1 MKKIFLPIVV
11 CLATAFNANAVDAGN
26 ANIYA
31 SGLKVSE
38 SGNSVQFIVNAPGT
52 ATIKFYKAG
61 EQVLKIEGKEVI
73 KGVNVVD
80 LAYIFPE
87 TVKAGDELTWDVTL
101 KADAN
106 ESINGFSTYA
116 SKVAELSGGGT
127 NVSKDDRNNVNE
139 TIWKSAGAEV
149 ADVQKMEYPYSVA
162 VDKNP
167 TSPNFGNIY
176 VLNDAGQSYG
186 SIERESGLYVY
197 DSNLNLLNTTPYTEG
212 LNIGNEYYNDELNV
226 PVSPYAVSVDED
238 GNVFISSGSV
248 EEGGIYVAMANDI
261 SKFNKLIDTPEG
273 MTFQDLV
280 ITGKGENKTLW
291 VLNKQNS
298 SLYKSVIG
306 LMTAD
311 NYSLEQ
317 VCSLLTAS
325 EYVSSGNVAN
335 AFTSYPARM
344 CSDKKG
350 GFWVIEGNNQNIQGG
365 YYWLNHINANGIL
378 DFGAGDYWGSFA
390 TTEPLFKLSK
400 KSYDIDTNTDG
411 SQLTIAICGSAV
423 PFTISF
429 NETNGVPSL
438 GTISTSDPNSYIY
451 GALANTSPYGRW
463 GSSLHP
469 VTNGV
474 AYDIAD
480 NLYITDLSGY
490 FQAFALPKAD
500 NSYTT
505 AANDKL
511 VVTGGLL
518 TDVESI
524 IVDENA
530 LVEYFNMQGVKV
542 NAPENGIFI
551 KKQAGKTS
559 KVIL

>member
-11 CLATAFNANAVDAGN
+11 CLATAMSANAVDAGN

-38 SGNSVQFIVNAPGT
+38 SGNSVQFIANAPGT

-106 ESINGFSTYA
+106 ESIKGFSTYA
-116 SKVAELSGGGT
+116 SKVAELSNGGSVTAEIWTNAGT
-127 NVSKDDRNNVNE
+127 
-139 TIWKSAGAEV
+139 EV
-149 ADVQKMEYPYSVA
+149 ADAQKMEFPYSIA
-162 VDKNP
+162 VDNNP

-212 LNIGNEYYNDELNV
+212 LSMRGAYFGENSKVYV
-226 PVSPYAVSVDED
+226 PVSPYAVTVDEE
-238 GNVFISSGSV
+238 GYVFISDNSGYNK
-248 EEGGIYVAMANDI
+248 EGGIYVASPKDV
-261 SKFNKLIDTPEG
+261 SKFTKLIPTVSG
-273 MTFQDLV
+273 IYYQDLAV
-280 ITGKGENKTLW
+280 TGKGENKTLW
-291 VLNKQNS
+291 VLNETGSK
-298 SLYKSVIG
+298 LLKYVIG
-306 LMTAD
+306 DMTAE
-311 NYSLEQ
+311 NYTAEE
-317 VCSLLTAS
+317 VCTLTSGSTFVAGGNAS
-325 EYVSSGNVAN
+325 NS
-335 AFTSYPARM
+335 FDTYPARM
-344 CSDKKG
+344 CSDKQG
-350 GFWVIEGNNQNIQGG
+350 GFWVLTGNQSTLATGN
-365 YYWLNHINANGIL
+365 YWLNHVNAEGVM
-378 DFGAGDYWGSFA
+378 DYGGGKGKNDEVDGYLA
-390 TTEPLFKLSK
+390 TSDSNFNLYK
-400 KSYDIDTNTDG
+400 KIYDIDTNSDG
-411 SQLTIAICGSAV
+411 SVMTIAIA
-423 PFTISF
+423 
-429 NETNGVPSL
+429 
-438 GTISTSDPNSYIY
+438 GTIVSFDVTYGNNVTTTTIVQRGNYIK
-451 GALANTSPYGRW
+451 GADETTSPYGIE
-463 GSSLHP
+463 GNSLHP
-469 VTNGV
+469 VTTGV
-474 AYDIAD
+474 AYDTTD
-480 NLYITDLSGY
+480 NLYVTDLSGY

-518 TDVESI
+518 TGVESTI
-524 IVDENA
+524 ADENA
-530 LVEYFNMQGVKV
+530 PVEYFNMQGVKV